1 MQPPTTS
8 LLIKAGVSSSL
19 ASSTQETY
27 LMFCMCSSF
36 ICYLLVTIMY
46 TPPGPVEFQIGRWPG
61 IKPILPVATVYP
73 QTIERRAATSPR
85 RLPVAIQAGVGKE
98 ARGAGA
104 TGNRRYNLIEC
115 REQNRKFL

>member
-1 MQPPTTS
+1 
-8 LLIKAGVSSSL
+8 
-19 ASSTQETY
+19 
-27 LMFCMCSSF
+27 
-36 ICYLLVTIMY
+36 MY

-98 ARGAGA
+98 ARGAGD

-115 REQNRKFL
+115 REQNRKFLHTYAPASLKRTTKITSRNRASPVMPIP